1 MHWHVFAD
9 FDGTIT
15 LDDTTDAILR
25 QFAGNEW
32 EEAEARW
39 VTGSIGSRQCLAEQV
54 ALIQAEEAA
63 IDRVAS
69 RFTIDPYF
77 PQFVGECARLGL
89 PLTIVS
95 DGFDRIVRSTLNRY
109 GLGRL
114 PIKANSLQYRGSG
127 RWALDFPHGQRNCR
141 SLSGTCKCAVSR
153 LASAG
158 PGDDRDLR
166 LLIGDGRSDHCLADD
181 ADFVFAKA
189 GLKKYCRLRNIPH
202 RPFHSFAEVCG
213 LLSLLLDEALVTA
226 GNAGPWR
233 RQEMTNA

>member
-1 MHWHVFAD
+1 MRWHIFAD

-25 QFAGNEW
+25 QFASDEW
-32 EEAEARW
+32 EKVEARW
-39 VTGSIGSRQCLAEQV
+39 LTGLIGSRQCLVEQV
-54 ALIQAEEAA
+54 ALIQAEEAV
-63 IDRVAS
+63 IDRFAS
-69 RFTIDPYF
+69 QFTIDPYF
-77 PQFVGECARLGL
+77 PKFVDACARFDL

-109 GLGRL
+109 GLGTL
-114 PIKANSLQYRGSG
+114 PIKANCLHHRGGG
-127 RWALDFPHGQRNCR
+127 RWALDFPNGQSSCR

-153 LASAG
+153 FASAG
-158 PGDDRDLR
+158 LGDDRDLR

-213 LLSLLLDEALVTA
+213 LLSLLLDEAPVTA
-226 GNAGPWR
+226 DPAGPWR